1 MTLGDDVVGQVF
13 PVRLERP
20 ASGGAVGRA
29 PDGRVVFVR
38 HALPGEVVEA
48 TVTESTSTFYRADA
62 LVIVEPSPDRVSPPC
77 RYAHPGGCGGC
88 DLQHASREA
97 QLSWKSAVVGE
108 HLRRIAGVEREVT
121 VVSAPSAT
129 PGSRTRLRCAVDS
142 DGQLSLRVARS
153 HDLVAVER
161 CWISDSTFA
170 EAFGHTWR
178 GLVEVE
184 LRAIGHGQ
192 PFAVAQRAN
201 ERGTTYEY
209 RSMSGAP
216 LEPTTSSRASVNG
229 HVFSVGPLSFWQSHR
244 DAPDLLT
251 EAVMRMGDVRR
262 GEDVVDLYG
271 GVGLFTVPLAKVVGA
286 HGRVTAVESS
296 PFAVRDARV
305 NATGL
310 TNVRVREWSVTPR
323 SVNDTVLPGSLVVVD
338 PPRGGLGKGVPES
351 LVRRA
356 PRGIVYVS
364 CDAATFARDLKI
376 FLRSGYSLRQLEAID
391 LFPMTEHVE
400 LVAFLDSSSQK
411 VDSASE
417 AENLGSRPGG

>member
-1 MTLGDDVVGQVF
+1 MSLSDDVVGQTF
-13 PVRLERP
+13 SVRLERP

-29 PDGRVVFVR
+29 PDGRVVFVS
-38 HALPGEVVEA
+38 HALPGELVEA
-48 TVTESTSTFYRADA
+48 TVSESTSTFYRANA
-62 LVIVEPSPDRVSPPC
+62 LVIVESSPTRVTAPC
-77 RYAHPGGCGGC
+77 PYAHPGGCGGC
-88 DLQHASREA
+88 DLQHASRDA

-108 HLRRIAGVEREVT
+108 HLRRIAGVERPVT
-121 VVSAPSAT
+121 VTSAPSSTRA
-129 PGSRTRLRCAVDS
+129 SRTRLRCAVDG
-142 DGQLSLRVARS
+142 DGRLSLRVSRS

-161 CWISDSTFA
+161 CWISEDAFA
-170 EAFGHTWR
+170 EAFRHQWR

-184 LRAIGHGQ
+184 LRAIGHDQ

-201 ERGTTYEY
+201 ERGTTYEF

-216 LEPTTSSRASVNG
+216 LDPTTSSRVAVNG

-244 DAPDLLT
+244 DAPELLT
-251 EAVMRMGDVRR
+251 EAVLRMGDVRP

-271 GVGLFTVPLAKVVGA
+271 GVGLFTVPLAKAVGA
-286 HGRVTAVESS
+286 HGRVTTVESS
-296 PFAVRDARV
+296 PFAVRDARA

-310 TNVRVREWSVTPR
+310 AQVRVREWSVTPR
-323 SVNDTVLPGSLVVVD
+323 SVNDTVHPGSLVVVD

-376 FLRSGYSLRQLEAID
+376 FLRSGYSLRRLEAID

-400 LVAFLDSSSQK
+400 LIAFLDSS
-411 VDSASE
+411 A
-417 AENLGSRPGG
+417 